1 VTRKEVRSQ
10 ESRVRRAWVALLLCT
25 LPIAAQTADPAHC
38 AALRHHG
45 DPEAAKCYQQ
55 LTRSSDPGIAAE
67 GYWGVHDFQR
77 ANEFFRDAVKAH
89 PKDPNLRVRWGVL
102 FLDHWHSDVKDMPTA
117 QGLFQEALELKP
129 DYAPALLGMARIAAE
144 SFDSKA
150 AELAEKALKSDPKLV
165 EAQELLARVALE
177 DNNPQKAE
185 AEANKALAISP
196 EALDAMSILAT
207 IDWLNDNKSSPW
219 IDKILKINPTYAEA
233 YETAGHFFVINRR
246 YDDGILAYRKA
257 LEIKPE
263 LSSARSELGINL
275 MRLGD
280 DVEAR
285 QQLEEC
291 WQKGFQSTSTKNSLT
306 LLDSYKN
313 FVTYRTPTTIIRLH
327 KKEAMLLK
335 PYVESEMQRALATY
349 EKKYKFKL
357 GGPVQ
362 LEVYPDHEDF
372 AVRTMGMPGIGAVG
386 VTFVAT
392 QALSNNETGAQ
403 KFTASVAID
412 SPSARPPGQFHWDS
426 TMWHE
431 LSHVYVLAMTNSR
444 VPRWFTEGLAV
455 YEETGNGHP
464 DWGDRLDP
472 EDIHAIKTHQ
482 LLPIADLDRGF
493 IHPTYPAQVTVSYFQ
508 GGKICEFIAKK
519 WGYDKL
525 LAMIEDFKNLNPTV
539 DVVQSEFQMKP
550 EEFDKQFLAWL
561 DDSTKVTVNGF
572 EDWKKQLLEV
582 SAAAKQKNWDKVIAE
597 GTPIRDVYSD
607 YVEAGSVYE
616 FLANAYL
623 AKNDKP
629 KATAQ
634 LARYAEVGGRDAVL
648 LKQLATLQDEAG
660 DKQAAARTLER
671 LDWIYLKDEEAHKKL
686 AGLDMDLKDYN
697 GAIREWGAVIA
708 GGTVDPAGA
717 HYQLARALNAV
728 HRSDEAKDEVL
739 ASLEVAPDFKPAQK
753 LLLELSEKE

>member
-1 VTRKEVRSQ
+1 MTQREVRSQ
-10 ESRVRRAWVALLLCT
+10 KSGVR
-25 LPIAAQTADPAHC
+25 IAAAALFIAALPALAQSSDVAHC

-55 LTRSSDPGIAAE
+55 LTRYADPGIAAE
-67 GYWGVHDFQR
+67 GYWGLHDFQR
-77 ANEFFRDAVKAH
+77 ANELFRAAVKAH
-89 PKDPNLRVRWGVL
+89 DKDPNLRVRWGTM
-102 FLDHWHSDVKDMPTA
+102 FLDHWHVDASDVGTA
-117 QGLFQEALELKP
+117 QGLFREALELKP
-129 DYAPALLGMARIAAE
+129 DYAPALLGMARIVAE
-144 SFDSKA
+144 NFDPKA
-150 AELAEKALKSDPKLV
+150 AEFAEKALKSDPKLV
-165 EAQELLARVALE
+165 EAQELLARIALE
-177 DNNPQKAE
+177 DNNPQKAAAE
-185 AEANKALAISP
+185 AEKAVAMAP

-207 IDWLNDNKSSPW
+207 IDWLNDKKSTPW
-219 IDKILKINPTYAEA
+219 IDKILKINPTYGEA
-233 YETAGHFFVINRR
+233 YETAGRFFVLNRR

-257 LEIKPE
+257 LEIKPD

-291 WQKGFQSTSTKNSLT
+291 WNKGFQSTSTKNSLT

-313 FVTYRTPTTIIRLH
+313 FVTFRTPTTIIRLH
-327 KKEAMLLK
+327 KKEAALLR
-335 PYVESEMQRALATY
+335 PYIESEMQRALATY

-357 GGPVQ
+357 SGPVQ

-372 AVRTMGMPGIGAVG
+372 AVRTMGMPGLGALG

-392 QALSNNETGAQ
+392 QALTAGENAP
-403 KFTASVAID
+403 KFTASVAMD
-412 SPSARPPGQFHWDS
+412 SPSGRPPGQFHWDS

-431 LSHVYVLAMTNSR
+431 LSHVYVLTMTNSR

-455 YEETGNGHP
+455 YEETHNGNP

-472 EDIHAIKTHQ
+472 DAIHAIKTKQ
-482 LLPIADLDRGF
+482 LLPIAELDRGF
-493 IHPTYPAQVTVSYFQ
+493 IHPTYPAQVIVSYFQ
-508 GGKICEFIAKK
+508 GGKICEFIANK

-525 LAMIEDFKNLNPTV
+525 LAMIEDYKKLTPTV
-539 DVVQSEFQMKP
+539 EVIQSEFKLKP

-572 EDWKKQLLEV
+572 EEWKKQLIEV

-597 GTPIRDVYSD
+597 GTPIRDIYSD
-607 YVEAGSVYE
+607 YVEPGSVYE

-629 KATAQ
+629 QAIVQ
-634 LARYAEVGGRDAVL
+634 LSRYAEVGGRDPVL
-648 LKQLATLQDEAG
+648 LKQLASLQDEAG
-660 DKQAAARTLER
+660 DKRAAARTLQR
-671 LDWIYLKDEEAHKKL
+671 LDWIYLKDEEAHKKQ
-686 AGLDMDLKDYN
+686 GELDMELNDYN

-717 HYQLARALNAV
+717 HYQLARALKAAN
-728 HRSDEAKDEVL
+728 RSDEAKDEVL
-739 ASLEVAPDFKPAQK
+739 SALEVAPGYKPAQK